1 MFAGIT
7 DGRRRGSRTSC
18 VTQSCA
24 GRHFFKQMVLH
35 IEPGALILRFVLNP
49 NHFGSEGVTGSLFT
63 EALMRERIE
72 LFKANNDNVI
82 DFMLFCGIS
91 RGRNNLTGADQ
102 NSSDLIGIELFN
114 FTDDGFKFTFGE
126 FFQIR
131 TCHLVASK
139 RLFGEKTIKGL
150 RILPTI

>member
-1 MFAGIT
+1 
-7 DGRRRGSRTSC
+7 
-18 VTQSCA
+18 
-24 GRHFFKQMVLH
+24 MVLH

-82 DFMLFCGIS
+82 DFMLFAVFHEVVID
-91 RGRNNLTGADQ
+91 LAGADQ

-131 TCHLVASK
+131 TCHLVAQQA
-139 RLFGEKTIKGL
+139 L
-150 RILPTI
+150 RREDD

>member
-82 DFMLFCGIS
+82 DFMLFAVFHEVVID
-91 RGRNNLTGADQ
+91 LAGADQ

-114 FTDDGFKFTFGE
+114 FTDDGFKFTFGSS
-126 FFQIR
+126 
-131 TCHLVASK
+131 SK
-139 RLFGEKTIKGL
+139 SELAILLRSRLFGEDD
-150 RILPTI
+150 